1 MPGGRLTPEDRRRIA
16 AWLAEGRSQ
25 AEIGRRLSR
34 PTSTITREVNRN
46 RGPAGYQADQAQ
58 RATRQRAR
66 RRPAPTSALAQAP
79 VVAPADPRVD
89 GRDPAAV
96 SKFEQRFTEVLVQMG
111 MSRMTSRVLT
121 CLTTADSGSMTSAE
135 LVRRLRVSA
144 ASISKA
150 IGFLE
155 GQHLVRRERDG
166 RRERYVVDD
175 DVWYRASVA
184 TAATNDL
191 FAEAALAGA
200 EALGPYTPAGA
211 RLGRLGPVPQVP
223 ERGPPASRR
232 VLAHRDY
239 RPRPQRARRTS
250 PPDQPSTDPM
260 AHRTGYNRPNGP
272 SGRSAP
278 MAE

>member
-1 MPGGRLTPEDRRRIA
+1 MPGGRLTQEDRRRIA
-16 AWLAEGRSQ
+16 DWLAEGLSH

-34 PTSTITREVNRN
+34 PTSTITREVSRN

-66 RRPAPTSALAQAP
+66 RRGTVPAPA
-79 VVAPADPRVD
+79 VAATADPRAD

-96 SKFEQRFTEVLVQMG
+96 SQFEQRFSQVLVQMG
-111 MSRMTSRVLT
+111 MPKMISGVLT

-155 GQHLVRRERDG
+155 GQHLVRREQDG

-175 DVWYRASVA
+175 DMWYRASIA
-184 TAATNDL
+184 TADTN
-191 FAEAALAGA
+191 ALLADTALDGA
-200 EALGPYTPAGA
+200 EVLGPDTPAGA
-211 RLGRLGPVPQVP
+211 RLAETGQFVKHFTEDLLRRAEYWHAVVTG
-223 ERGPPASRR
+223 RGPGEPEPPA
-232 VLAHRDY
+232 A
-239 RPRPQRARRTS
+239 
-250 PPDQPSTDPM
+250 
-260 AHRTGYNRPNGP
+260 
-272 SGRSAP
+272 
-278 MAE
+278 

>member
-66 RRPAPTSALAQAP
+66 RHPAPTPGP

-89 GRDPAAV
+89 GRDPVAV
-96 SKFEQRFTEVLVQMG
+96 REFEQRFTEVLVQMG

-184 TAATNDL
+184 TAATNNL

-200 EALGPYTPAGA
+200 EALGPGTPAGA
-211 RLGRLGPVPQVP
+211 RLADSGRFLKYLSEDLLRHVEYWHTAITG
-223 ERGPPASRR
+223 RGPSQTAEPPPGQ
-232 VLAHRDY
+232 
-239 RPRPQRARRTS
+239 RP
-250 PPDQPSTDPM
+250 DPW
-260 AHRTGYNRPNGP
+260 HHPGNTFG
-272 SGRSAP
+272 
-278 MAE
+278 

>member
-1 MPGGRLTPEDRRRIA
+1 MPGGRLTQEDRRRIA

-58 RATRQRAR
+58 RATRQRGR
-66 RRPAPTSALAQAP
+66 RRHPAPAP
-79 VVAPADPRVD
+79 VVAPADSPVD

-96 SKFEQRFTEVLVQMG
+96 NEFEQRFTEVLVQMG

-135 LVRRLRVSA
+135 LVRRLGVSA

-184 TAATNDL
+184 TAATNNL

-200 EALGPYTPAGA
+200 EALGLDTPAGA
-211 RLGRLGPVPQVP
+211 RLADSGRFLKYLSEDLLRHVEYWHTAITG
-223 ERGPPASRR
+223 RGPSEPADLLPAQPSSGPT
-232 VLAHRDY
+232 AHR
-239 RPRPQRARRTS
+239 AR
-250 PPDQPSTDPM
+250 D
-260 AHRTGYNRPNGP
+260 NRPDGP
-272 SGRSAP
+272 LTRL
-278 MAE
+278 